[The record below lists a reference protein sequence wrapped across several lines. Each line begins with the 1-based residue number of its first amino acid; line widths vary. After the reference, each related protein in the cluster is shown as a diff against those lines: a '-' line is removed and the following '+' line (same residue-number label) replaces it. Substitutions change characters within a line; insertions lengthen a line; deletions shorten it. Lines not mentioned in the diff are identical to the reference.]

1 MEEKDGKTIWMM
13 TLETEENKNWELFNI
28 AGGGSG
34 RNEEYLLDDGSTDDK
49 DLFDIVKK
57 GVSGA
62 R

>member
-13 TLETEENKNWELFNI
+13 TLETEENKDWELFNNV
-28 AGGGSG
+28 GGGSG
-34 RNEEYLLDDGSTDDK
+34 RNEEYLPDDRSTDDK
-49 DLFDIVKK
+49 DLFDFVKK

>member
-13 TLETEENKNWELFNI
+13 TLETEENV
-28 AGGGSG
+28 GGGSG
-34 RNEEYLLDDGSTDDK
+34 RNEEYLPDDRSTDDR
-49 DLFDIVKK
+49 DLFDFVKK